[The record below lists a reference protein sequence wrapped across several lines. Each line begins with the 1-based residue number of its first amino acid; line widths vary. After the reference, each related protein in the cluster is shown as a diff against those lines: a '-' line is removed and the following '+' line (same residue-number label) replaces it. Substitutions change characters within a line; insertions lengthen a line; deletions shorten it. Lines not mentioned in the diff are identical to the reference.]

1 QQGAVWPSANGE
13 APIVVRVPS
22 IPSVKAETV
31 PALAPLCAL
40 ETKSCTGLVGRNSLP
55 NGPRPWA
62 VNGEPG
68 AAVSRPSPPTV
79 KLSISELA
87 TRVPTSLLPSALKN
101 TSPGWEPSGSV
112 TVETVS
118 VPSAWRSKPAI
129 VFTPPVLSFTYT
141 CPTTPDVADAA
152 PASTAPAVASASRT
166 AKRRFVIPNLLPRV
180 GADSPDPT
188 HVAD

>member
-1 QQGAVWPSANGE
+1 MLTG
-13 APIVVRVPS
+13 
-22 IPSVKAETV
+22 
-31 PALAPLCAL
+31 LAPFE
-40 ETKSCTGLVGRNSLP
+40 ETGPPPTGSSAPSGLIRSTEISLLPASTVNRYRPSLLSCSA
-55 NGPRPWA
+55 PWEA
-62 VNGEPG
+62 IPFPVPTPPAANGEPG
-68 AAVSRPSPPTV
+68 
-79 KLSISELA
+79 I
-87 TRVPTSLLPSALKN
+87 
-101 TSPGWEPSGSV
+101 G
-112 TVETVS
+112 VS

-166 AKRRFVIPNLLPRV
+166 AKRSFVIPNLLPRV